1 MVDLDHKII
10 GGASD
15 VWMLGCIAYLMV
27 YRKHPFEGEG
37 KLAIISANTKYP
49 FENAI
54 TPLIK

>member
-15 VWMLGCIAYLMV
+15 VWMLGCIAYLML

-37 KLAIISANTKYP
+37 KLAIISANIKYP
-49 FENAI
+49 F
-54 TPLIK
+54 